1 MMNKIYA
8 FDFDGTLCTNKFP
21 EIGEPIAETIELAKK
36 VKSRGNY
43 IILNTMRKKGNLEEA
58 VKWCKE
64 QGIVFDAV
72 NDNLPHMKEF
82 FKNNPRK
89 IFANYYIDDHN
100 MFVDVINGENPNCK
114 TLGEKMKGLDKEMIE
129 NIFYHSI
136 CRYGKEP
143 QCRQVMEECAEL
155 IQAVNKMLRYEDRP
169 AEPEYYANL
178 VEEIADV
185 EIMLH
190 QLKVMFNVSD
200 DEVFK
205 VKIQKAKREKE
216 RLEKLNDSTRNV

>member
-1 MMNKIYA
+1 MNKIYA

-36 VKSRGNY
+36 VKSRGDY
-43 IILNTMRKKGNLEEA
+43 IILNTMRQKGSLVEA

-114 TLGEKMKGLDKEMIE
+114 TLGEKMKDLDKEMIKD
-129 NIFYHSI
+129 IFYHSI
-136 CRYGKEP
+136 CRYGKEA
-143 QCRQVMEECAEL
+143 QCRQAMEELAEL
-155 IQAVNKMLRYEDRP
+155 IQAVNKSLRYPDRP
-169 AEPEYYANL
+169 RYYANL
-178 VEEIADV
+178 IEEICDV
-185 EIMLH
+185 EIMLY
-190 QLKVMFNVSD
+190 QLKVMFNID
-200 DEVFK
+200 DDQVFAFK
-205 VKIQKAKREKE
+205 VKKAKREQE
-216 RLEKLNDSTRNV
+216 RLEKL

>member
-36 VKSRGNY
+36 VKSRGDY
-43 IILNTMRKKGNLEEA
+43 IILNTMREGENLTKA
-58 VKWCKE
+58 LKWCKDH
-64 QGIVFDAV
+64 GIRFDAV

-89 IFANYYIDDHN
+89 IFANYYVDDHN
-100 MFVDVINGENPNCK
+100 AFLNEINKGHRFCK
-114 TLGEKMKGLDKEMIE
+114 LLEQFMLEDTFDKSIEK
-129 NIFYHSI
+129 
-136 CRYGKEP
+136 YGKEP
-143 QCRQVMEECAEL
+143 QCRQAMEECAEL

-178 VEEIADV
+178 IEEIADV
-185 EIMLH
+185 EIMLY
-190 QLKVMFNVSD
+190 QLKVMFNID
-200 DEVFK
+200 DDQVFAFK
-205 VKIQKAKREKE
+205 VQKAKREQ
-216 RLEKLNDSTRNV
+216 EKVGKVK

>member
-21 EIGEPIAETIELAKK
+21 EIGEPIAKTIELAKK
-36 VKSRGNY
+36 VKSRGDY
-43 IILNTMRKKGNLEEA
+43 IILNTMRKGRNLGEA
-58 VKWCKE
+58 VKWCKD

-100 MFVDVINGENPNCK
+100 MFVDVINGENHNCK
-114 TLGEKMKGLDKEMIE
+114 TLGEKMKDLDKEMIE
-129 NIFYHSI
+129 NIFDHSI

-143 QCRQVMEECAEL
+143 QCRQAMEELAEL
-155 IQAVNKMLRYEDRP
+155 IQAVNKSLRYPDRP
-169 AEPEYYANL
+169 RYYANL
-178 VEEIADV
+178 IEEIADV
-185 EIMLH
+185 EIMLY
-190 QLKVMFNVSD
+190 QLKVMFNID
-200 DEVFK
+200 DDQVFAFK
-205 VKIQKAKREKE
+205 VEKAKREQE
-216 RLEKLNDSTRNV
+216 RLKKI